1 MADRGVLMT
10 AVTRSAK
17 LAEQAMAVPV
27 GVTRTIR
34 DEVFRVTFAGVDR
47 VEEFNRSTLKVA
59 RDVLERADK
68 LSLDAVRGLESAVGS
83 LSKAIGKP
91 CEPAGETAAPQVET
105 ETEEQ
110 PRARIAAPV

>member
-1 MADRGVLMT
+1 MT

-68 LSLDAVRGLESAVGS
+68 LSQDAVRGLESAVGS

-105 ETEEQ
+105 EEQ
-110 PRARIAAPV
+110 PRARIAAPM